1 MNTRGFRSSLINPNV
16 VVVVF
21 VLKSTLKLK
30 FSSLLLNIN
39 KKEIIHSFILLL
51 RRRSK
56 KVF

>member
-39 KKEIIHSFILLL
+39 KKEIIHSFI
-51 RRRSK
+51 
-56 KVF
+56 